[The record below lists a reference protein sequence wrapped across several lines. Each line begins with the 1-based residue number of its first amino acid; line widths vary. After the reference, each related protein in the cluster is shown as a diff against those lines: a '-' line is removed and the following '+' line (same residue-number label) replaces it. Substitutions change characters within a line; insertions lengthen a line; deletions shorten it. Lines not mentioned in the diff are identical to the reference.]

1 MNPILQVNQLC
12 KSFQDFKAVENL
24 SFSVYEGD
32 IFGFL
37 GENGAGKS
45 TTIRMMLTLI
55 KPTSGDI
62 NLLGKNLQKNRN
74 EILSQIGAVIERPDL
89 YKYLSA
95 YENLN
100 LFARMSGLNIS
111 RNKLMDQLDVV
122 GLADRSDSKVKTF
135 SQGMKQRLGIA
146 VSLVHD
152 PTLIILDEPTNGL
165 DPQGITDIR
174 NLILRLSKERKKTI
188 LVSSHLL
195 SEIEI
200 IANRMLIIHKGKKV
214 IEGEVKSLLDPSK
227 SIVKIETT
235 DNPTAFQL
243 LEKSTW
249 NENLK
254 INERQIQLNIGK
266 SAIPSLVR
274 YLTEN
279 NIDIELI
286 QPRHSLEDYF
296 LTLTKTAD
304 NV

>member
-1 MNPILQVNQLC
+1 
-12 KSFQDFKAVENL
+12 
-24 SFSVYEGD
+24 
-32 IFGFL
+32 
-37 GENGAGKS
+37 
-45 TTIRMMLTLI
+45 
-55 KPTSGDI
+55 
-62 NLLGKNLQKNRN
+62 
-74 EILSQIGAVIERPDL
+74 
-89 YKYLSA
+89 
-95 YENLN
+95 
-100 LFARMSGLNIS
+100 
-111 RNKLMDQLDVV
+111 
-122 GLADRSDSKVKTF
+122 
-135 SQGMKQRLGIA
+135 
-146 VSLVHD
+146 
-152 PTLIILDEPTNGL
+152 
-165 DPQGITDIR
+165 
-174 NLILRLSKERKKTI
+174 
-188 LVSSHLL
+188 L